1 MIEKNS
7 LKKNTE
13 YDGATAATPP
23 KRTPTKFD
31 MIKMV
36 AKEAC
41 LNSTSHG
48 IPNIVRSQMFFL
60 KVLWFIML
68 VASSGGCLYLVLKAI
83 ASYLDYDVV
92 TKISVNAEIPALF
105 PVITICNMN
114 PISNEK
120 ALKYSKNILNENNI
134 TSDDLYIV
142 YYGYLRYYVPMT
154 ANHPNQTDET
164 RKLLGSPLQE
174 MILSCSFNLKDCIED
189 WQWHY
194 NSYYGKIMII

>member
-1 MIEKNS
+1 MVEMIKNIAS
-7 LKKNTE
+7 SE
-13 YDGATAATPP
+13 
-23 KRTPTKFD
+23 KRTSTKFD

-60 KVLWFIML
+60 KFLWFIML
-68 VASSGGCLYLVLKAI
+68 LASSGGCLYLVLKAI

-105 PVITICNMN
+105 PVVTVCNIN

-120 ALKYSKNILNENNI
+120 ALKYSRDILNENNY
-134 TSDDLYIV
+134 TLDQYWL
-142 YYGYLRYYVPMT
+142 LRYYVPMK
-154 ANHPNQTDET
+154 ANHPNQSDET
-164 RKLLGSPLQE
+164 RKLLGSPANE
-174 MILSCSFNLKDCIED
+174 MILSCQYNLIDCKND
-189 WQWHY
+189 WVWHY
-194 NSYYGKIMII
+194 NPYYGKIKYFFLCF